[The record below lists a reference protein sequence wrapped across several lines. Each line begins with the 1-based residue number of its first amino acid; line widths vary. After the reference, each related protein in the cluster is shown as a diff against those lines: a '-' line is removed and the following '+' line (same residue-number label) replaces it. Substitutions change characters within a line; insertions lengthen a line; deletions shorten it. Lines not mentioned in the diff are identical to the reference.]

1 MLTDL
6 VFLCLCVCVFCRFE
20 GIGIYV
26 VMFIEILKTLFRV
39 VLLFF
44 YLMFAFS
51 LAFYALML
59 NQVGREGWRLLL
71 VLEYHCTLSN

>member
-1 MLTDL
+1 M
-6 VFLCLCVCVFCRFE
+6 FVFCRFE

-26 VMFIEILKTLFRV
+26 VMFMEILRTLVRV

-59 NQVGREGWRLLL
+59 NQVGSECWR
-71 VLEYHCTLSN
+71 V